1 MSPELSIRPAT
12 PEDHPRLL
20 EVWLASV
27 RATHDFLTEEDIQAL
42 YPVVRDRV
50 LPTLE
55 LWTLLEGAGPIGFS
69 ALSGNKLEALFLHPD
84 HLGQGGGRRLVE
96 HARELKGPLLV
107 DVNEQNPQA
116 RRFYESMGFEVFDRF
131 ETDDAGRPFPLLRMR
146 EATNATPQTEEGSS

>member
-1 MSPELSIRPAT
+1 MADQLTIRPAIGADR
-12 PEDHPRLL
+12 PELL
-20 EVWLASV
+20 AIWLASV
-27 RATHDFLTEEDIQAL
+27 RATHEFLTEEDIQAL
-42 YPVVRDRV
+42 YPVVRDQV

-55 LWTLLEGAGPIGFS
+55 LWALLEHADLIGFS

-84 HLGQGGGRRLVE
+84 HLGKGGGRRLVE
-96 HARELKGPLLV
+96 HARALKGPLLV